1 METIIQKVNELIQN
15 QNILLVQTSTGE
27 RILVAEGKF
36 LPLLQGGKL
45 IRKLLFEKCKIFLN
59 SSELQNLISYLEI
72 CPLTDDTVYE
82 TAKRI
87 YSGKDCWAYELNKD
101 TGESVVITP
110 DDFYIGELPHVIFR
124 YSADY
129 TSQVNP
135 DWDTEVESLFS
146 LIHTHFNL
154 KNERQEK
161 LLTLYL
167 VTAFFGMSINHPILI
182 LQGEKGSS
190 KSTTM
195 RKLERLI
202 DPKQSDLGGIPK
214 GADGL
219 ELRLANN
226 YFVTLDNLSYIRQNV
241 SDTLARAVTGG
252 TVTKRKL
259 YADSEEVVLD
269 IKAMVAMNGVSL
281 VAKESDLLDRS
292 LILELRR
299 ISSSEIKTEEEL
311 WRRFEK
317 DRPKILGCIFQ
328 ILSIVLF
335 NSEEPVIPNKIRLA
349 DFHTAC
355 VKVGEVLGMSE
366 AEVSELLWVNQSNV
380 NRKSIDEDIVA
391 CCLIELMKKRSS
403 YVNSV
408 SGLLED
414 LGDIASKNSIVSSV
428 LPKTP
433 NHLSSRLSKVR
444 SNLQS
449 EYGISYDIANVG
461 AFKQITIEKNNQKV
475 CESCERRKNKKIKQG
490 S

>member
-1 METIIQKVNELIQN
+1 METLFKNTEKLLSEKALNLASVGGEYVLISKGVVTP
-15 QNILLVQTSTGE
+15 LGMS
-27 RILVAEGKF
+27 GKI
-36 LPLLQGGKL
+36 
-45 IRKLLFEKCKIFLN
+45 IRKLYLDRYKIFL
-59 SSELQNLISYLEI
+59 STSELQTLIGYLEI
-72 CPLTDDTVYE
+72 HQLTDNTVYE

-87 YSGKDCWAYELNKD
+87 YFGNNCWAYELDKD
-101 TGESVVITP
+101 LGECVIITP
-110 DDFYIGELPHVIFR
+110 NDFYIGELPQVIFKH
-124 YSADY
+124 SADF
-129 TSQVNP
+129 SNQVEP
-135 DWDTEVESLFS
+135 DWDVEIESLFS

-154 KNERQEK
+154 RDERQEK
-161 LLTLYL
+161 LLILYI
-167 VTAFFGMSINHPILI
+167 VTAFWGLNINHPILI
-182 LQGEKGSS
+182 LTGEKGSS

-202 DPKQSDLGGIPK
+202 DPKQSDLCGLPK
-214 GADGL
+214 GTDGL
-219 ELRLANN
+219 ELRLSNT
-226 YFVTLDNLSYIRQNV
+226 YFVTLDNLSYIRRNV

-252 TVTKRKL
+252 TVTKRAL
-259 YADSEEVVLD
+259 YENTKEVVLD
-269 IKAMVAMNGVSL
+269 IKAMVTMNGVSL

-366 AEVSELLWVNQSNV
+366 AEVSELLWENQSNV

-414 LGDIASKNSIVSSV
+414 LGEIASKNSIVSSV

>member
-1 METIIQKVNELIQN
+1 METIIQKTDELISDRQ
-15 QNILLVQTSTGE
+15 LKLVQITTGE
-27 RILVAEGKF
+27 RILVAEGEKI
-36 LPLLQGGKL
+36 PLLQGGKL

-72 CPLTDDTVYE
+72 CPLTDDTAYE

-87 YSGKDCWAYELNKD
+87 YSGKDSWAYELDKD
-101 TGESVVITP
+101 LGECVIITP
-110 DDFYIGELPHVIFR
+110 TEFAIGELPHVIFR
-124 YSADY
+124 HSADY

-135 DWDTEVESLFS
+135 DWDTEIESFFS

-161 LLTLYL
+161 LLILYL
-167 VTAFFGMSINHPILI
+167 VTAFFGLNINHPILV
-182 LQGEKGSS
+182 LVGEKGSS

-214 GADGL
+214 GSDGL
-219 ELRLANN
+219 ELRLSNN
-226 YFVTLDNLSYIRQNV
+226 YFVTLDNLSFIRQNV

-252 TVTKRKL
+252 TVTKRAL
-259 YADSEEVVLD
+259 YENTKEVILD

-299 ISSSEIKTEEEL
+299 ISASEIKTEEEL
-311 WRRFEK
+311 WRKFEN

-328 ILSIVLF
+328 ILSVVLF
-335 NSEEPVIPNKIRLA
+335 DREEPVIPNKIRLA

-366 AEVSELLWVNQSNV
+366 SEVSDLLWENQSNV

-391 CCLIELMKKRSS
+391 CCLVELMKRKSS

-408 SGLLED
+408 SGLLKD
-414 LGDIASKNSIVSSV
+414 LGDIAFQNSIVSST

-433 NHLSSRLSKVR
+433 NHLSNRLSKVR

-449 EYGISYDIANVG
+449 EYGISYNIANVG
-461 AFKQITIEKNNQKV
+461 TFKQITIEKNNTKS
-475 CESCERRKNKKIKQG
+475 CESCERTKIKKKKQG
-490 S
+490 